1 MFQRDLHTKLSE
13 TTYADYQVLHSTI
26 ESVVQEHA
34 PLKQRMVRG
43 NDKPHVKAEMR
54 KAIMKRTRLKKR
66 ANKTGKKED
75 LKKYKQQRNLI
86 VNMNRN
92 AKRDFYNSVNV
103 NTIDNDRKF
112 WKAVKPMFSNENPMG
127 EKIVLIKDDKI
138 ISDDKVIAES
148 FNSHFVNIT
157 DSLDLDPTFKD
168 VGIHTTPDK
177 KIDTAV
183 KKYKDHPSIIAIKRK
198 VKVDHTFEFRFVT
211 LMNVM
216 TKIEALKTN
225 KPSSDNLPTKI
236 IQEAKGVICPY
247 LTDSI
252 NAAMDNCVFPEKLKE
267 AEVRAIYKKGDPCQ
281 ISNYRP
287 ISILSALSKIFERII
302 SEQVN
307 QFMAGMLHPLLSGF
321 RQGYSTQHALFRVV
335 EKWKKH
341 LDMMGIVG
349 TILMDL
355 SKAYDCIPHDLLI
368 AKLEAYGFNRKALR
382 LIYSYL
388 SNRIQRVKIRSTY
401 SSLKCTSI
409 GVPQGSVLGPLL
421 FNVFINDLF
430 YRDLESEICNFAD
443 DTTIYSCESNID
455 SVIIKL
461 ERDLQEVLEW
471 YTANG
476 MSANPS
482 KFQIMFLGLK
492 RKNKLCLNINGQLI
506 TQSEHVKLLGVTI
519 DNSLKFDTHV
529 QSICKKANQ
538 KLYAFGRLRPY
549 LGSDKSKL
557 LLNAVVLSNFSYCPL
572 IWLFCSKTANNDINR
587 THKRALR
594 ILYRDYES
602 SFEELIERDNTKT
615 IHTKNLQ
622 KLMIEVYKSLNH
634 LNPEYMW
641 EFFVKKDVQYNLRT
655 KELCKL
661 PSVSSQR
668 YGLNSLSF
676 RGSLLWNTIDDEI
689 KVSPS
694 LEVFKKKVRSWNG
707 ISCTCFICN

>member
-1 MFQRDLHTKLSE
+1 M
-13 TTYADYQVLHSTI
+13 
-26 ESVVQEHA
+26 
-34 PLKQRMVRG
+34 
-43 NDKPHVKAEMR
+43 
-54 KAIMKRTRLKKR
+54 
-66 ANKTGKKED
+66 
-75 LKKYKQQRNLI
+75 
-86 VNMNRN
+86 
-92 AKRDFYNSVNV
+92 
-103 NTIDNDRKF
+103 
-112 WKAVKPMFSNENPMG
+112 
-127 EKIVLIKDDKI
+127 
-138 ISDDKVIAES
+138 
-148 FNSHFVNIT
+148 
-157 DSLDLDPTFKD
+157 
-168 VGIHTTPDK
+168 
-177 KIDTAV
+177 
-183 KKYKDHPSIIAIKRK
+183 
-198 VKVDHTFEFRFVT
+198 
-211 LMNVM
+211 
-216 TKIEALKTN
+216 
-225 KPSSDNLPTKI
+225 
-236 IQEAKGVICPY
+236 
-247 LTDSI
+247 
-252 NAAMDNCVFPEKLKE
+252 
-267 AEVRAIYKKGDPCQ
+267 
-281 ISNYRP
+281 
-287 ISILSALSKIFERII
+287 
-302 SEQVN
+302 
-307 QFMAGMLHPLLSGF
+307 
-321 RQGYSTQHALFRVV
+321 
-335 EKWKKH
+335 
-341 LDMMGIVG
+341 
-349 TILMDL
+349 
-355 SKAYDCIPHDLLI
+355 I

-401 SSLKCTSI
+401 SSPKCTSI

-455 SVIIKL
+455 SVLIKL

-529 QSICKKANQ
+529 QSICKKANK

-572 IWLFCSKTANNDINR
+572 IWLFCSKIANNDINR

-602 SFEELIERDNTKT
+602 SFEELLERDNTKT

-622 KLMIEVYKSLNH
+622 KLMIEVYKSVNH

-661 PSVSSQR
+661 PSVTSQR

-689 KVSPS
+689 KLSPS
-694 LEVFKKKVRSWNG
+694 LKVFKKKVRSWNG

>member
-1 MFQRDLHTKLSE
+1 
-13 TTYADYQVLHSTI
+13 
-26 ESVVQEHA
+26 
-34 PLKQRMVRG
+34 
-43 NDKPHVKAEMR
+43 
-54 KAIMKRTRLKKR
+54 
-66 ANKTGKKED
+66 
-75 LKKYKQQRNLI
+75 
-86 VNMNRN
+86 
-92 AKRDFYNSVNV
+92 
-103 NTIDNDRKF
+103 
-112 WKAVKPMFSNENPMG
+112 
-127 EKIVLIKDDKI
+127 
-138 ISDDKVIAES
+138 
-148 FNSHFVNIT
+148 
-157 DSLDLDPTFKD
+157 
-168 VGIHTTPDK
+168 
-177 KIDTAV
+177 
-183 KKYKDHPSIIAIKRK
+183 
-198 VKVDHTFEFRFVT
+198 
-211 LMNVM
+211 
-216 TKIEALKTN
+216 
-225 KPSSDNLPTKI
+225 
-236 IQEAKGVICPY
+236 
-247 LTDSI
+247 
-252 NAAMDNCVFPEKLKE
+252 
-267 AEVRAIYKKGDPCQ
+267 
-281 ISNYRP
+281 
-287 ISILSALSKIFERII
+287 
-302 SEQVN
+302 
-307 QFMAGMLHPLLSGF
+307 
-321 RQGYSTQHALFRVV
+321 
-335 EKWKKH
+335 
-341 LDMMGIVG
+341 
-349 TILMDL
+349 
-355 SKAYDCIPHDLLI
+355 
-368 AKLEAYGFNRKALR
+368 
-382 LIYSYL
+382 
-388 SNRIQRVKIRSTY
+388 
-401 SSLKCTSI
+401 
-409 GVPQGSVLGPLL
+409 
-421 FNVFINDLF
+421 
-430 YRDLESEICNFAD
+430 
-443 DTTIYSCESNID
+443 
-455 SVIIKL
+455 
-461 ERDLQEVLEW
+461 
-471 YTANG
+471 

-492 RKNKLCLNINGQLI
+492 RKNTLCLNIKGQLI

-689 KVSPS
+689 KLSPS